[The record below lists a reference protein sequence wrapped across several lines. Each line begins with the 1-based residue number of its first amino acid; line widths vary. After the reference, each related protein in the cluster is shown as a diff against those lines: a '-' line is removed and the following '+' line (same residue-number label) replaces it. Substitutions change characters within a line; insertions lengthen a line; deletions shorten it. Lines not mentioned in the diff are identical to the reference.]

1 MAFCYND
8 KFKTPLIK
16 VLFVD
21 NYTYSELLKSLQ
33 NKCDNIALIIK
44 PEKIKQELERIEK
57 EQEDPNFWQ
66 DVLKARDTN
75 KEKVRLNRLLETYQ
89 KTKNSLDESV
99 ELFELAQND
108 NDEVTLSL
116 LYEEAH
122 VLEHSVQKVEIEI
135 MLSGEND
142 ASNAIITIQPGA
154 GGTESQDWAS
164 ILYRMYLR
172 WAERRGFKSE
182 ILDYQDGEE
191 AGIKGVA
198 FIIKGENAYG
208 YLKNENGVHRLVR
221 ISPFDANAKRHTSF
235 ASVQISPEL
244 DDDIDIE
251 IDEKDV
257 RYDYYRAS
265 GAGGQ
270 HVNKTESAVR
280 ITHFPTG
287 IVVQCQNDRSQHK
300 NKASALKMLKS
311 KLYELELEKQQSSTK
326 NEEKSEIGWGHQIR
340 SYVLAPYQQVKD
352 ARSNTAYSNVEAIL
366 DGDIDAI
373 LEGVLIAKA

>member
-1 MAFCYND
+1 MAFCYNG

-89 KTKNSLDESV
+89 KTKNSLDEST

-116 LYEEAH
+116 LYEEAPI
-122 VLEHSVQKVEIEI
+122 LEHSVQKVEIEI

-142 ASNAIITIQPGA
+142 DSNAIITIHPGA

-208 YLKNENGVHRLVR
+208 YLKNESGVHRLVR

-257 RYDYYRAS
+257 RYDYYRSS

-311 KLYELELEKQQSSTK
+311 KLYELELEKQQSSAK

-352 ARSNTAYSNVEAIL
+352 ARSNIAYSNVEAIL

>member
-1 MAFCYND
+1 M
-8 KFKTPLIK
+8 
-16 VLFVD
+16 D

-44 PEKIKQELERIEK
+44 PKKIKQELERIEK

-89 KTKNSLDESV
+89 KTKISLDESV

-116 LYEEAH
+116 LYEEAP

-142 ASNAIITIQPGA
+142 ASNAMITIQPGA

-208 YLKNENGVHRLVR
+208 YLKNESGVHRLVR

-311 KLYELELEKQQSSTK
+311 KLYELELEKQQSIAK

>member
-89 KTKNSLDESV
+89 KTKNSLDESA

-116 LYEEAH
+116 LYEEAPI
-122 VLEHSVQKVEIEI
+122 LEHSVQKVEIEI

-198 FIIKGENAYG
+198 FIIKGGNAYG

-244 DDDIDIE
+244 DDDIDVE

-311 KLYELELEKQQSSTK
+311 KLYELELEKQQSSAK

-352 ARSNTAYSNVEAIL
+352 ARSNIAYSNVEAIL

>member
-1 MAFCYND
+1 M
-8 KFKTPLIK
+8 
-16 VLFVD
+16 D

-89 KTKNSLDESV
+89 KTKNALDESV

-135 MLSGEND
+135 MLSDEND

-311 KLYELELEKQQSSTK
+311 KLYELELEKQQSSAK

-352 ARSNTAYSNVEAIL
+352 ARSNIAYSNVEAIL

>member
-8 KFKTPLIK
+8 KSKTPLIK

-311 KLYELELEKQQSSTK
+311 KLYELELEKQQSNTK

-352 ARSNTAYSNVEAIL
+352 ARSNIAYSNVEAIL

>member
-1 MAFCYND
+1 MAFCYNG

-89 KTKNSLDESV
+89 KTKNSLDEST

-108 NDEVTLSL
+108 SDEVTLSL
-116 LYEEAH
+116 LYEEAPT
-122 VLEHSVQKVEIEI
+122 LEHSVQKVEIEI
-135 MLSGEND
+135 MLNGEND

-311 KLYELELEKQQSSTK
+311 KLYELELEKQQSSVK

>member
-8 KFKTPLIK
+8 KSKTPLIK

-89 KTKNSLDESV
+89 KTKNSLDESA

-116 LYEEAH
+116 LYEEAP

-154 GGTESQDWAS
+154 GGTESQDWVS

-257 RYDYYRAS
+257 RYDYYRSS

-311 KLYELELEKQQSSTK
+311 KLYELELEKQQSSAK